1 MSPVGGIRVLLVDD
15 SPTVR
20 AVLRRLL
27 STTTD
32 LEVVGDAADGR
43 SAVDLAER
51 LRPDVVL
58 MDITM
63 PELDGFEATSLIM
76 EKAPTAIL
84 VFSTVAR
91 MDGNRTIFEA
101 FERGA
106 RSVLAKPESPAGW
119 TQLAGT
125 LPELVRSVAQD
136 FRSGSPA
143 SPATVIESEVEA
155 DLHPIQVLAIGA
167 STGGPEALREL
178 LGAFAPRPPTP
189 VLVVQHIAC
198 EFEKGLADWLRG
210 DLSID
215 VAIARDGERMRPGAV
230 RLAPQGSHLRLQ
242 EGGVLRLDHETAP
255 VKSHRPSADVLFS
268 SCAAQAGSKSAGI
281 LLSGMGRDG
290 VAGLLEMRRAG
301 GITLVQDR
309 TSCVVFGMPQAALDA
324 GAADLALPP
333 EKLAQYV
340 LQSCGVTR

>member
-1 MSPVGGIRVLLVDD
+1 MMGGIRVLLVDD

-27 STTTD
+27 SAAPD
-32 LEVVGDAADGR
+32 LQVVGDAADGR
-43 SAVDLAER
+43 SAVELAER

-76 EKAPTAIL
+76 EKTPTAIL

-125 LPELVRSVAQD
+125 LPELVRSVAQE
-136 FRSGSPA
+136 FRDGSPA
-143 SPATVIESEVEA
+143 ARTPVIESEVEA

-178 LGAFAPRPPTP
+178 LGALAPRPPTP

-198 EFEKGLADWLRG
+198 EFEEGLAEWLRG
-210 DLSID
+210 DLAID
-215 VAIARDGERMRPGAV
+215 VAVARDGERMKPGTV
-230 RLAPQGSHLRLQ
+230 RLAPQGSHLRL
-242 EGGVLRLDHETAP
+242 ENGWLRLDHETAP

-268 SCAAQAGSKSAGI
+268 SCAAEAGSKSAGI

-290 VAGLLEMRRAG
+290 VAGLLEMRQAG

-309 TSCVVFGMPQAALDA
+309 ATSVVYGMPQAALDA
-324 GAADLALPP
+324 GAADLALSP

-340 LQSCGVTR
+340 LKSCGVLL

>member
-1 MSPVGGIRVLLVDD
+1 MSRAEEIRVLLVDD

-27 STTTD
+27 SKAPD
-32 LEVVGDAADGR
+32 MSVVGDAADGR
-43 SAVDLAER
+43 SAVEATQR

-63 PELDGFEATSLIM
+63 PELDGFEATTQIM

-84 VFSTVAR
+84 IFSTEAR
-91 MDGNRTIFEA
+91 LDGDRTIFEA
-101 FERGA
+101 YERGA
-106 RSVLAKPESPAGW
+106 RSVLAKPDSPSGW
-119 TQLAGT
+119 TQLATT
-125 LPELVRSVAQD
+125 LPELVRNVAQD
-136 FRSGSPA
+136 FRDGSPA
-143 SPATVIESEVEA
+143 STAPAAEPEPEA
-155 DLHPIQVLAIGA
+155 DLHPIQVLAVGA

-178 LGAFAPRPPTP
+178 LAGLAPRPPMA

-198 EFEKGLADWLRG
+198 EFEEGLADWLRG

-215 VAIARDGERMRPGAV
+215 VALARDGERAKPGTI
-230 RLAPQGSHLRLQ
+230 RLAPQGTHLRL
-242 EGGVLRLDHETAP
+242 EKGGWLRLDQETAP
-255 VKSHRPSADVLFS
+255 VRSHRPSADVLLS
-268 SCAAQAGSKSAGI
+268 SCAAVAGSKSAGI

-309 TSCVVFGMPQAALDA
+309 LSSVVHGMPQAALDA

-333 EKLAQYV
+333 ERLAKYV
-340 LQSCGVTR
+340 LKSCGVLT

>member
-27 STTTD
+27 STAPD
-32 LEVVGDAADGR
+32 LQVVGDAADGR
-43 SAVDLAER
+43 SAVALAEQ

-63 PELDGFEATSLIM
+63 PELDGFEATRQIM
-76 EKAPTAIL
+76 EKTPTAIL

-136 FRSGSPA
+136 FRDGSPA
-143 SPATVIESEVEA
+143 SRMAVIESEIEA

-178 LGAFAPRPPTP
+178 LGGLAPRPPTP

-198 EFEKGLADWLRG
+198 EFEEGLVEWLRG

-215 VAIARDGERMRPGAV
+215 VAIARDGERARPGTV
-230 RLAPQGSHLRLQ
+230 RLAPQGSHLQ
-242 EGGVLRLDHETAP
+242 FEKGGWLRLDRETPP

-268 SCAAQAGSKSAGI
+268 SCAVEAGSKSAGI

-309 TSCVVFGMPQAALDA
+309 SSSVVYGMPQAALDA
-324 GAADLALPP
+324 GAADLALSPG
-333 EKLAQYV
+333 KLAQYV
-340 LQSCGVTR
+340 LKSCGVIS